1 MRKRKSRD
9 RDSNQIIDME
19 AVRDARR
26 QNRKSVK
33 AFRRKAVYTAVFLTL
48 AVIIGASVFG
58 LISLKFS
65 EANAKHSLNELIQER
80 DRLSDT
86 LSHVDSNQYVEQ
98 QARELMMIFPG
109 EVLYVLTKETDNDEK
124 D

>member
-9 RDSNQIIDME
+9 RGSNQIIDME